1 MSESPHDIPEELQVL
16 AGEFVLGALD
26 AAEMRAVRRQAEADA
41 RLAAAI
47 KGWEERLAPL
57 AAAVPAVAPP
67 PALWSRIDAAVTP
80 HAEAAHE
87 PVALHAPAQRLVPPA
102 RPPRPPPPR
111 RRVWPWQL
119 ATGAALALAAGLAA
133 VVVMKPRPP
142 GPLLAALTP
151 ASTPT
156 PGFLAEAQPDGR
168 LVLRALTPTPVPP
181 GRDLELWI
189 LPKGGKQ
196 PTSLG
201 VLPAAGRQIVLP
213 AAPAPGTQL
222 MVSLEP
228 EGGSTTGAPTGP
240 VLYAGTIGP
249 PQP

>member
-1 MSESPHDIPEELQVL
+1 MSQPSDGIPPNIPEELQVL
-16 AGEFVLGALD
+16 AGEYVLGALD

-57 AAAVPAVAPP
+57 AAVVPAVGPP
-67 PALWSRIDAAVTP
+67 PALWSRIEAAVAP
-80 HAEAAHE
+80 E
-87 PVALHAPAQRLVPPA
+87 PAALHAPAQRLVPPA
-102 RPPRPPPPR
+102 RPPRPPAPR

-119 ATGAALALAAGLAA
+119 ATAGALALAAGLAA
-133 VVVMKPRPP
+133 VIVLQPRPP

-151 ASTPT
+151 ANTPT

-168 LVLRALTPTPVPP
+168 LVLSALTPVPVPP

-189 LPKGGKQ
+189 LPRGGTQ
-196 PTSLG
+196 PASLG

-228 EGGSTTGAPTGP
+228 QGGSTTGAPTGP
-240 VLYAGTIGP
+240 VLYAGTIAP
-249 PQP
+249 PQH